1 MVNED
6 RPETDE
12 CPEERAYRA
21 LAGTV
26 VSDPA
31 FVARLG
37 HADFLCRLL
46 YNAAI
51 DPRVPFSDGFAYR
64 YQLAEA
70 RRAGVAEPTPP
81 VSSKTYLPVPTTYG
95 LGPELTAL
103 CDRFPALRLFPRT
116 MLDNAVAEGC
126 RARARHV
133 ADCGLAKAAGRPM
146 PKLRF
151 RRADADW
158 SVSTENFWLLRIGTD
173 HAQKPSKRAPS
184 ATTLRNRARRAALK
198 AAREQAWAAEKRRC
212 GWNEAKCEAG
222 LGRRAD
228 RHRRDRELQQA
239 LQVWTAEERAE
250 RRVRRD
256 SPKATVGHTRMKID
270 VAGLGRV
277 RIDLGGAIPEGAEK
291 VRLTL
296 VKPAWAGAKVS
307 CRVTFSVP
315 CENRDAALLENG
327 RRLHEALRHLPADAT
342 RLQARNAAI
351 AASLLVR
358 GEDLGSA
365 NPSCDDRG
373 AATPP
378 VRMPRLDL
386 QAMKRAQV
394 RLARKDEARKKAGG
408 DRRRS
413 KAAERE
419 RATLARI
426 GERSTNR
433 QRTRA
438 HQDAARLMRDAPVLV
453 ATDPL
458 RMVKP
463 LLAKDG
469 PADRRARRLAG
480 EPIQALRGFSLRE
493 RRERAMRRNL
503 LATSLATRI
512 RRLIELGERTGTI
525 VCMPGHEGT
534 TAGCPDCP
542 RVVSKGL
549 GERWH
554 RCSCGLV
561 LPRDQAS
568 AIETVGRALLRFRTG
583 PDPDG
588 AIAAGI
594 AKREA
599 ERAKDTARR
608 ERLSE
613 RSLAAAQR
621 RRATKDDAGDSPGHQ
636 GVVFPGPAAPA
647 AKRVRG
653 QGRNVRRS
661 PGQAAG
667 ISN

>member
-6 RPETDE
+6 RPETKE
-12 CPEERAYRA
+12 SPVGRAYRA
-21 LAGTV
+21 LVGTV

-37 HADFLCRLL
+37 HAAFLCRLL

-51 DPRVPFSDGFAYR
+51 DPRVPFTEGFAYR
-64 YQLAEA
+64 HRLAEA
-70 RRAGVAEPTPP
+70 RRACMAEPTAPIP
-81 VSSKTYLPVPTTYG
+81 SKMYLPVPTTYG

-103 CDRFPALRLFPRT
+103 CDRFPALRLFPRST
-116 MLDNAVAEGC
+116 LENTVAEAC

-133 ADCGLAKAAGRPM
+133 ADCVLAKAAGRPM
-146 PKLRF
+146 PNLRF

-158 SVSTENFWLLRIGTD
+158 SVSTESFWLMRVGTD
-173 HAQKPSKRAPS
+173 HAQKLPKRAPS

-198 AAREQAWAAEKRRC
+198 SAREEAWAAEKRRC
-212 GWNEAKCEAG
+212 GWNEAKVEAG
-222 LGRRAD
+222 LVRRAA
-228 RHRRDRELQQA
+228 RQGRDRELQQA
-239 LQVWTAEERAE
+239 LHVWTAEERAE

-256 SPKATVGHTRMKID
+256 SPKATVGARRMKID
-270 VAGLGRV
+270 VVGLGRV
-277 RIDLGGAIPEGAEK
+277 RIDLGGVIPEGAEK

-296 VKPAWAGAKVS
+296 VKPAWAGAKVR

-315 CENRDAALLENG
+315 CENHDARLLENG

-342 RLQARNAAI
+342 RLQARDAAI
-351 AASLLVR
+351 AAGLLVR

-373 AATPP
+373 VATPP

-394 RLARKDEARKKAGG
+394 RIAHKDECRKKAGG
-408 DRRRS
+408 GRRS
-413 KAAERE
+413 KSAERE

-458 RMVKP
+458 RMVVP

-469 PADRRARRLAG
+469 PADRRARRMAG

-503 LATSLATRI
+503 LATSFATRI

-525 VCMPGHEGT
+525 VCTPGHEGT

-542 RVVSKGL
+542 RVVPKGL

-554 RCSCGLV
+554 RCACGLV

-568 AIETVGRALLRFRTG
+568 ATETVGRALLRFRTS
-583 PDPDG
+583 PDPDE

-599 ERAKDTARR
+599 ERVKDVARR

-613 RSLAAAQR
+613 RSRAAALR
-621 RRATKDDAGDSPGHQ
+621 RRTAMDNAGAPPGHQ

-661 PGQAAG
+661 PSQATG

>member
-12 CPEERAYRA
+12 RPEERAYRA

-37 HADFLCRLL
+37 HAAFLCRLL
-46 YNAAI
+46 YNASI
-51 DPRVPFSDGFAYR
+51 DARIPFADGFAYR
-64 YQLAEA
+64 FRLSEA
-70 RRAGVAEPTPP
+70 RRAGAAEPTAPIP
-81 VSSKTYLPVPTTYG
+81 SKSFLPVPTTYG

-103 CDRFPALRLFPRT
+103 CDRFPALRLFPRS

-133 ADCGLAKAAGRPM
+133 ADCVLAKAAGKPM

-158 SVSTENFWLLRIGTD
+158 SVSTENFWLLRVGTD
-173 HAQKPSKRAPS
+173 HAQRPPRRVPS
-184 ATTLRNRARRAALK
+184 ATMLRNRARRTALK
-198 AAREQAWAAEKRRC
+198 AAREEAWATEKRRC
-212 GWNEAKCEAG
+212 GWNEAKVEGG
-222 LGRRAD
+222 LAKRAD

-256 SPKATVGHTRMKID
+256 SPKATVGARRMKID
-270 VAGLGRV
+270 VVGLGRV
-277 RIDLGGAIPEGAEK
+277 RIDLGGAIPDGAEK
-291 VRLTL
+291 VLLTL
-296 VKPAWAGAKVS
+296 VKPAWAGAKVR

-315 CENRDAALLENG
+315 VENKDAELMGNG

-342 RLQARNAAI
+342 RLEARDAAI
-351 AASLLVR
+351 AAGMVVR

-365 NPSCDDRG
+365 NPSCDDSG
-373 AATPP
+373 AKTPP

-394 RLARKDEARKKAGG
+394 RLAHKDEVRKKAGG

-458 RMVKP
+458 RMVVP

-480 EPIQALRGFSLRE
+480 ELIPALRGFSLRE

-503 LATSLATRI
+503 LATSFATRI
-512 RRLIELGERTGTI
+512 RRLFELGERTGTI
-525 VCMPGHEGT
+525 VCTPGHEGT
-534 TAGCPDCP
+534 TAGCPGCP
-542 RVVSKGL
+542 RVVPKGL

-554 RCSCGLV
+554 RCACGLV

-568 AIETVGRALLRFRTG
+568 AIETVGRALLRFRTS
-583 PDPDG
+583 PDPEG

-599 ERAKDTARR
+599 ERVKETARR
-608 ERLSE
+608 R
-613 RSLAAAQR
+613 RAAALR
-621 RRATKDDAGDSPGHQ
+621 RRAAKDDAGAPPGHQ

-647 AKRVRG
+647 AKRARG
-653 QGRNVRRS
+653 QERNVRRS

-667 ISN
+667 DSN